1 MGQGGYTLLFR
12 SPVLHQLADD
22 IRGSG
27 APARVA
33 SFQMYPNYPN
43 AYGIE
48 TAGGYQ
54 ALTAKRYWD
63 FWTKVLAPGADKFP
77 SATGNLDFGRVMLSP
92 REHRTQWGLA
102 ELYNANLLSLVNVR
116 YLVSRDRLVAP
127 SLKLLQGPKKPWSA
141 LDVGQKVR
149 SNIAGNFTGRTHLY
163 VYENSDVLPRFFLAD
178 RLRVLESGAAVLDA
192 LAAADL
198 DDLRRTA
205 FVERALLLPPLSED
219 MRLSSGTIGL
229 TLYEADRIRLSLD
242 MRGASVLIGTNSY
255 SPFWRA
261 FVDGVETPLFPADH
275 AFWGIYLPQGAK
287 TVELLYNPPYRL
299 F

>member
-1 MGQGGYTLLFR
+1 
-12 SPVLHQLADD
+12 
-22 IRGSG
+22 
-27 APARVA
+27 
-33 SFQMYPNYPN
+33 MYPNYPN

-77 SATGNLDFGRVMLSP
+77 SAAGEFDLGRVILSP
-92 REHRTQWGLA
+92 REHRTQWDLA
-102 ELYNANLLSLVNVR
+102 ELYNAKLLSLVNVR

-127 SLKLLQGPKKPWSA
+127 SLKLLQGPEVPWSA

-163 VYENSDVLPRFFLAD
+163 VYENSDALPRFFLAD

-205 FVERALLLPPLSED
+205 FVERAMLPPTLTED
-219 MRLSSGTIGL
+219 MPLSSGTIGL
-229 TLYEADRIRLSLD
+229 NLYEADRIRLSLD
-242 MRGASVLIGTNSY
+242 MSGASVLIVTNSY

-261 FVDGVETPLFPADH
+261 LVDGVEAPLYPADH
-275 AFWGIYLPQGAK
+275 AFWGIYLPKGAK
-287 TVELLYNPPYRL
+287 TAELLYDPPYRL